1 MGVPSSVVPSGAHLW
16 AQTGAGVTVHELDGG
31 TTVSGPVQLA
41 HRPVGGSGNLAVSAD
56 GKRVFALG
64 LDGVVAELNTSTLVE
79 SKAGDTKQPSG
90 GLAVDATGALVAV
103 LHTTRQ
109 TVSLLDTQ
117 TKAVADIGG
126 VLNPTS
132 AVFSPDGA
140 TLYVL
145 CSGVSRIV
153 AIDTAECAVAAQVT
167 FGRGGNLLHL
177 SHALAIAPDGG
188 RLFVTG
194 NITTESGHADFLVPV
209 GTDKLTAVDY
219 LEYHGD
225 GATALAVNAD
235 GRFVHSLDRR
245 GKVVVFDTDAG
256 KQTTTLDLNGEF
268 TAGATDPDRTR
279 FYLSHS
285 GHRTVQ
291 VVDLAAA
298 VLAPSL
304 TVEGGAAQ
312 LAVVVSG

>member
-16 AQTGAGVTVHELDGG
+16 AQTGAGVTVHELSSGA
-31 TTVSGPVQLA
+31 TVSGPVQLA
-41 HRPVGGSGNLAVSAD
+41 HRPVGGAGNLAVSAD

-64 LDGVVAELNTSTLVE
+64 LDGVVAELDTTTLAE

-90 GLAVDATGALVAV
+90 GLAVNATGSLVAV

-109 TVSLLDTQ
+109 TVSLLDTE
-117 TKAVADIGG
+117 TKAVADIAG

-132 AVFSPDGA
+132 AVFSPDGGR
-140 TLYVL
+140 LYVL

-153 AIDTAECAVAAQVT
+153 AIDTAECAVVAQVT

-209 GTDKLTAVDY
+209 DAEKLTAIDY

-225 GATALAVNAD
+225 GAIALAVGAD

-245 GKVVVFDTDAG
+245 GKVVVFDTEAG
-256 KQTTTLDLNGEF
+256 KHAATLDLTGEF
-268 TAGATDPDRTR
+268 TAGTTDPGRTR
-279 FYLSHS
+279 FYLSHA
-285 GHRTVQ
+285 GHGTVQ
-291 VVDLAAA
+291 AVDLTDAT
-298 VLAPSL
+298 LAPSL
-304 TVEGGAAQ
+304 TIDGSAAQ
-312 LAVVVSG
+312 AVVVVS